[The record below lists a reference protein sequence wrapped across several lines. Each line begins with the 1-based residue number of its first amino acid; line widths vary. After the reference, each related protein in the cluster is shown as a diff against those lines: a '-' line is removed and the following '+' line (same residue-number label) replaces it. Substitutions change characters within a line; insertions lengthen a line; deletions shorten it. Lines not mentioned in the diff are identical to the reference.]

1 MTTLSVVIPTL
12 CEAETVPDVVDQV
25 LAATQL
31 ETEAIVVDDSPTDAT
46 VAAVGDEFGDD
57 PRVCAI
63 HRQGDGLA
71 SAVLKGWDLASG
83 EIFAVIDADG
93 QHPPERLT
101 LLAQAVEQGAD
112 ISVASRHA
120 AGGGVDGD
128 WPAHRRLI
136 SAGADQLAR
145 LAVPTARQL
154 SDPMSGYFAVDAE
167 LVDAV
172 RGQLRPAG
180 YKILLE
186 LCARAP
192 VQQIAEVPYVFKQR
206 EAGSSNL
213 GMREYLRY
221 VHHLT
226 RLTVPARRESV
237 QVAAYGE
244 VDV

>member
-1 MTTLSVVIPTL
+1 MVDLSVVIPTL
-12 CEAETVPDVVDQV
+12 CEAETAPQVVAEV
-25 LAATQL
+25 IAATQL
-31 ETEAIVVDDSPTDAT
+31 ETEAIVVDDSPSDAT

-57 PRVCAI
+57 SRVCAI

-71 SAVLKGWDLASG
+71 SAVVQGWDIASG
-83 EIFAVIDADG
+83 EIFAVIDGDG
-93 QHPPERLT
+93 QHPPGRLA

-112 ISVASRHA
+112 IAVASRHA
-120 AGGGVDGD
+120 SGGGVDGD
-128 WPAHRRLI
+128 WPAHRRLL
-136 SAGADQLAR
+136 SAGADRLAR

-154 SDPMSGYFAVDAE
+154 SDPMSGYFAVDAD

-192 VQQIAEVPYVFKQR
+192 VQQIAEVPYVFEQR
-206 EAGSSNL
+206 DAGSSNL
-213 GMREYLRY
+213 GMREYIRY
-221 VHHLT
+221 VRHLT

-237 QVAAYGE
+237 QVVAHGE

>member
-1 MTTLSVVIPTL
+1 MTDLSVVMPTL
-12 CEAETVPDVVDQV
+12 CEAETAPSVVGDV

-57 PRVCAI
+57 SRVCAI

-71 SAVLKGWDLASG
+71 SAVLQGWDIASG
-83 EIFAVIDADG
+83 DIFAVIDADG
-93 QHPPERLT
+93 QHPPQRLA
-101 LLAQAVEQGAD
+101 LLAHAVQQGAD
-112 ISVASRHA
+112 ISVASRHTS
-120 AGGGVDGD
+120 GGGVAGD
-128 WPAHRRLI
+128 WPAHRRVL
-136 SAGADQLAR
+136 SAGADRLAR

-154 SDPMSGYFAVDAE
+154 SDPMSGYFAVDAD

-172 RGQLRPAG
+172 REQLRPAG

-192 VQQIAEVPYVFKQR
+192 VQHITEVPYVFEQR